1 MRTLVILSFLLFSF
15 SEVFAEDKTIGF
27 LMGAAGI
34 TAFPKEFKEPNADL
48 KRFSDQTDPNIVGQ
62 EQEGKGWRYFEN
74 LADDKN
80 RNNVLI
86 YHGGRGF
93 TERYQ
98 NG

>member
-1 MRTLVILSFLLFSF
+1 
-15 SEVFAEDKTIGF
+15 
-27 LMGAAGI
+27 MGAAGI

-48 KRFSDQTDPNIVGQ
+48 KRFSDQTDPIIVGK
-62 EQEGKGWRYFEN
+62 EQEGQGWRYFEN

-93 TERYQ
+93 TKEGYLLMKKK
-98 NG
+98 GKET